1 MQTTLGKAKKIY
13 ILLSVI
19 LILCFILSFIFVGQS
34 GKENAKALTDSGI
47 GAATLVHNGDDLW
60 NNSTGRIDGNV
71 MKDFVDMLFGDSDP
85 QTYINDHGIDFHNF
99 GSKVVQASYINQ
111 NIHSGNSI
119 TSNSNGI
126 VVTLNNLKWMV
137 TSLTIDNN
145 GNAIATLCLA
155 TAHSTVAYGDNNG
168 AKGHNVYSTSA
179 IRKTL
184 LEEIADFN
192 LFASGDFAE
201 KYLVQP
207 KNINYQIN
215 QNHYIVANG
224 VGYTLP
230 NESLETPSNTHW
242 IMASASY
249 APDDTFSWNGWTNV
263 RYDDWGNDYI
273 WLPSATELGW
283 TNYNSTDNVWG
294 LKGEQR
300 NFSTSVASNV
310 WFRTGRPD
318 YYNYAYNYKSDGYYN
333 TETNDTLNGLRPA
346 IHLNITAALPKV
358 ETPTNVT
365 VEYTGDSLDLE
376 YAVEIGVANW
386 YTNVFKENVNV
397 EYFNEDG
404 TQDATGNMIEPGKY
418 KVKLTINDPDNLTQW
433 DSGGMDPKE
442 ITFEIIKR
450 YVPFPKWRDGSTK
463 PTAQFEGGGNI
474 NFQLYYDE
482 ELDVT
487 VGRPYFGLVEIT
499 PREEGVNVNA
509 STGRITASAVNNY
522 TLDVT
527 LADTAHYQWKNA
539 PASKTLTFE
548 ISKRIINV
556 SLTGS
561 DGNSTEL
568 KGMAGN
574 SVNAFANVANVNNL
588 FTGYDLT
595 FDIKA
600 KASGLPSITIAQVAL
615 TIDNEEG
622 GQKYFD
628 LDLSD
633 LLAGE
638 TYTLSMEC
646 TSNVY
651 ELNPLTSPTLQVEE
665 LLSSILRW
673 QLYKNGVL
681 MTTSGSQTTIMDIN
695 VPEQTEV
702 YFTANIT
709 YDGNIYALR
718 PSPTVVPTG
727 YTIKQVTSNSN
738 YLITSENSSNNKVGV
753 NVDKYTTTIT
763 LIKTSTGEEQEFK
776 IHWEIIPALFDLSD
790 VKWLND
796 GELPY
801 NGGQA
806 VYATLD
812 PTTLPKGLVVP
823 TNGYSTNVGSVV
835 GNSGTASV
843 EFELDPEYEGNYIL
857 PVQGDKSTY
866 TGFGDNEDFEWEK
879 AWQVV
884 PHKISTSSWSPVAH
898 PDSNK
903 TFNILQ
909 LKDPSADTVVSYL
922 YYETD
927 SNGQI
932 PAGATGLT
940 VDELEMPSEG
950 AKWYVA
956 KPVLQ
961 DTTNYV
967 LENPNAQSKPFMVGA
982 IDASIIKIT
991 VEPAKTEFSYNTQPR
1006 QVTVKTSGANL
1017 NNGYF
1022 DLTYF
1027 KEDGYTMLSGAP
1039 VESGTYW
1046 VEITLKS
1053 TYADKYYIEGTTSY
1067 QFTIV
1072 PAEITPEWINT
1083 ARPPV
1088 LKLEYGQIYALEYTI
1103 IDENGNE
1110 VTNVNDIEA
1119 DKVYQIKATIKEAYR
1134 NNIQFSIAD
1143 GYGSVYDT
1151 DYYTFSLSAD
1161 DIAGGLHDPNDPTNP
1176 NYPQVDPD
1184 APNTTPN
1191 NPDDPTGGNGDDKDG
1206 NKTLE
1211 KIRKFLQ
1218 DYWQVIVS
1226 GVSIVLIVAFTAKGL
1241 SYASKRR
1248 KAKKETKKYTT
1259 PAYAIA
1265 LFTAGEK
1272 LWNIDY
1278 KIWTI
1283 LAFTLLGVAVLAFVF
1298 MLLEKRGFKKTQE
1311 ELESAKLEYARN
1323 PMAYAAAGANAA
1335 PQDQAESANSKKR
1348 DKELEKLEKEM
1359 RKREEENRKKEEEL
1373 RKREEE
1379 NRKREE
1385 EERRRNEQKKNSDM
1399 ERLEEELRRRD
1410 EESRRREDEFRRQ
1423 NEEMKMMFMTMMGGN
1438 GNPQYNAMNAQGN
1451 GENGEAGDGQIP
1463 PYGTGH
1469 PFGYPPYGYAPY
1481 GMPYGPYQPYGAM
1494 GGNGGT
1500 NITID
1505 AENIKNLIT
1514 ETVAAIMPSMQAM
1527 LPQQASTNDEMVKLL
1542 AEEIKENKE
1551 ENRKLLEKSQQSE
1564 EALRQ
1569 MMRNQ
1574 DKLIERLLE
1583 RDEKMAA
1590 ASNKV
1595 VEKVVEKPVEKVV
1608 EKPVEKIVEVPVEK
1622 IVEKKVEVPVEK
1634 IVEKI
1639 VEKPVEKIVEK
1650 IVKVPA
1656 EKKAP
1661 AVEKTPR
1668 LNIDEAYARLSREQK
1683 KYFDKLREYALSKD
1697 KCKEKKLTYNVL
1709 LGQSSVNPLVKL
1721 TIKKDTTVALF
1732 KMEDEYFKDI
1742 RRNAEGSKIKVK
1754 ESELVVA
1761 DAESFETAKQMI
1773 DLREDQ
1779 IERYNEYLKEQRAYK
1794 K

>member
-1 MQTTLGKAKKIY
+1 MQRALGKNGKKIC
-13 ILLSVI
+13 ILLSVMM
-19 LILCFILSFIFVGQS
+19 ILCLVLSCVLIGQS
-34 GKENAKALTDSGI
+34 ELKKKANALN
-47 GAATLVHNGDDLW
+47 AAGLPQATVVEKGVDLW
-60 NNSTGRIDGNV
+60 NASNQDLNSDAAEDIVYKIFGGEGPNNYID
-71 MKDFVDMLFGDSDP
+71 
-85 QTYINDHGIDFHNF
+85 THGIDYF
-99 GSKVVQASYINQ
+99 GSKVVQASYINA
-111 NIHSGNSI
+111 NIYDSTSSSGAKIN
-119 TSNSNGI
+119 NPYGI
-126 VVTLNNLKWMV
+126 LVTLGGMKWMV
-137 TSLTIDNN
+137 TSITKDTTANENI
-145 GNAIATLCLA
+145 IATLYLAEAQSSMVWGTNTNAIGYNAYCASNLRYALVEDSA
-155 TAHSTVAYGDNNG
+155 TASTWG
-168 AKGHNVYSTSA
+168 
-179 IRKTL
+179 
-184 LEEIADFN
+184 
-192 LFASGDFAE
+192 LFRHTATNDFAE

-207 KNINYQIN
+207 NYIPYQQT
-215 QNHYIVANG
+215 QNCTEFKTVGAVGATDYTFANDALG
-224 VGYTLP
+224 APQNANWFNGNGNY
-230 NESLETPSNTHW
+230 
-242 IMASASY
+242 SAGGSWKLNNWSTAQDY
-249 APDDTFSWNGWTNV
+249 AA
-263 RYDDWGNDYI
+263 WGNDYI
-273 WLPSATELGW
+273 WIPSACEVGW
-283 TNYNSTDNVWG
+283 SNYPPGAASAYSDYIWG
-294 LKGEQR
+294 LDNNQR
-300 NFSTSVASNV
+300 MADTHRSWLRSGNSGDGSCAYVVADAGT
-310 WFRTGRPD
+310 FD
-318 YYNYAYNYKSDGYYN
+318 YLYVGSSY
-333 TETNDTLNGLRPA
+333 GLRPA
-346 IHLNITAALPKV
+346 IHLNLTEVEKSIVPKV
-358 ETPTNVT
+358 ATPKDVEI
-365 VEYTGDSLDLE
+365 EYTGSDLDLD
-376 YAVEIGVANW
+376 VAAKQGLASW
-386 YTNVFKENVNV
+386 YTDDFKDLVDV
-397 EYFNEDG
+397 EYWKGASQE
-404 TQDATGNMIEPGKY
+404 TPLEPDTY
-418 KVKLTINDPDNLTQW
+418 TVKLSLK
-433 DSGGMDPKE
+433 DSSQSKWADKTTADKS
-442 ITFEIIKR
+442 ISFKVIKR
-450 YVPFPKWRDGSTK
+450 YLPYPKWNDESSKTFNGTSG
-463 PTAQFEGGGNI
+463 QSFD
-474 NFQLYYDE
+474 LYYDSAFLTE
-482 ELDVT
+482 IKNI
-487 VGRPYFGLVEIT
+487 VGVADYEYFTKLVKAT
-499 PREEGVNVNA
+499 LPSGV
-509 STGRITASAVNNY
+509 TASNNGWKYSAVEAKTY
-522 TLDVT
+522 DLTFALV
-527 LADTAHYQWKNA
+527 DTTHYQWKDEPSSKKLSFTIAKKTVNVELTTNGTGTSAALVGKENGTVKAVLDVA
-539 PASKTLTFE
+539 PNQLFVGYDAVITIRAARSGSAPNTLTGN
-548 ISKRIINV
+548 ITLDDSSGTINV
-556 SLTGS
+556 TLDLTGVS
-561 DGNSTEL
+561 SSTSL
-568 KGMAGN
+568 
-574 SVNAFANVANVNNL
+574 
-588 FTGYDLT
+588 
-595 FDIKA
+595 
-600 KASGLPSITIAQVAL
+600 
-615 TIDNEEG
+615 
-622 GQKYFD
+622 FD
-628 LDLSD
+628 LSIVCSSD
-633 LLAGE
+633 E
-638 TYTLSMEC
+638 YDFVFT
-646 TSNVY
+646 N
-651 ELNPLTSPTLQVEE
+651 SPTLKVDEDNKNV
-665 LLSSILRW
+665 IRW
-673 QLYKNGVL
+673 QLRVGGKAMSGYYIDSDIESAKNSNGEIEVDFAE
-681 MTTSGSQTTIMDIN
+681 TGKTIYYSG
-695 VPEQTEV
+695 EYTE
-702 YFTANIT
+702 FKAS
-709 YDGNIYALR
+709 AF
-718 PSPTVVPTG
+718 PTG
-727 YTIKQVTSNSN
+727 YALKTSSYNGG
-738 YLITSENSSNNKVGV
+738 YELTKATSTNTKAGINADS
-753 NVDKYTTTIT
+753 YTTKVDVYKIDDQSVVVTFV
-763 LIKTSTGEEQEFK
+763 IKWA
-776 IHWEIIPALFDLSD
+776 IAPALFDLSN

-796 GELPY
+796 GDLPY

-812 PTTLPKGLVVP
+812 PTTLPKGLLVP

-843 EFELDPEYEGNYIL
+843 EFELAPEYEGNYIL
-857 PVQGDKSTY
+857 PVEGDKSTY

-884 PHKISTSSWSPVAH
+884 PHKISTSSWSTVAH

-991 VEPAKTEFSYNTQPR
+991 VEPAKTTFSYNTQPR

-1039 VESGTYW
+1039 VECGTYW

-1053 TYADKYYIEGTTSY
+1053 TYANKYYIEGTTSY

-1110 VTNVNDIEA
+1110 VTNINDIQA
-1119 DKVYQIKATIKEAYR
+1119 DKVYQIKATIKEDYR

-1151 DYYTFSLSAD
+1151 DYYTFSLSAE
-1161 DIAGGLHDPNDPTNP
+1161 DIAGGLYDPNDPTNP

-1191 NPDDPTGGNGDDKDG
+1191 DPTQGVDDKDG

-1226 GVSIVLIVAFTAKGL
+1226 GVSIILIVAFTAKGL

-1248 KAKKETKKYTT
+1248 KAKKEAKKYTT

-1298 MLLEKRGFKKTQE
+1298 MMLEKRGYKKAQE
-1311 ELESAKLEYARN
+1311 ELETAKLEYARN
-1323 PMAYAAAGANAA
+1323 PMAYATAGANAA
-1335 PQDQAESANSKKR
+1335 PQEQAESGSSRKR

-1410 EESRRREDEFRRQ
+1410 EEARRREEEFRRQ
-1423 NEEMKMMFMTMMGGN
+1423 NEEMKMMFMTMMGGAN
-1438 GNPQYNAMNAQGN
+1438 GNANPQYDASGNPQFA
-1451 GENGEAGDGQIP
+1451 
-1463 PYGTGH
+1463 T
-1469 PFGYPPYGYAPY
+1469 
-1481 GMPYGPYQPYGAM
+1481 M
-1494 GGNGGT
+1494 GGGT
-1500 NITID
+1500 NIIID
-1505 AENIKNLIT
+1505 AEHIKTMIT
-1514 ETVAAIMPSMQAM
+1514 ETVAALLPSVQAL
-1527 LPQQASTNDEMVKLL
+1527 LPQQAGSNDEVVKLL

-1551 ENRKLLEKSQQSE
+1551 ENRKLLEKTQLSD
-1564 EALRQ
+1564 EALKQ
-1569 MMRNQ
+1569 MMKSQENLMRNQ
-1574 DKLIERLLE
+1574 EKLIERLLD
-1583 RDEKMAA
+1583 RDEQKGT
-1590 ASNKV
+1590 ASHKV

-1608 EKPVEKIVEVPVEK
+1608 EKIVEKPVEKMVEVPVEK
-1622 IVEKKVEVPVEK
+1622 IVEKVVEKKVEVPVEK
-1634 IVEKI
+1634 IVK
-1639 VEKPVEKIVEK
+1639 VPVEKIVEK

-1656 EKKAP
+1656 EKKTP
-1661 AVEKTPR
+1661 AVERAPR
-1668 LNIDEAYARLSREQK
+1668 LNIDEAYARLSKEQK
-1683 KYFDKLREYALSKD
+1683 KFFDKLREYALSKD
-1697 KCKEKKLTYNVL
+1697 KCKEKKLTYNIL
-1709 LGQSSVNPLVKL
+1709 LGQSSINPLVKL

-1779 IERYNEYLKEQRAYK
+1779 IERYAEFLKEQKAYK